1 MTIIV
6 YFIDLNECTV
16 SNPCHWR
23 CVNTK
28 GSYKCLCPNGFKLDD
43 SNGICSPNCGGF
55 YSSSSGSISS
65 PWYPV
70 FYPRQLD
77 CWWFVAVPDSYA
89 VDLFLSLD
97 IDWTPDCSGDVVEVL
112 NGRAWDAPTMGTLC
126 GTRQASMT
134 SSTSNVVV
142 HFKSDNVRR
151 GLHRGIRFTYKIGSP
166 TGMFQKCLLAKEFD
180 ASFHVYSAC
189 LHSSCTINLAGHFS
203 CGSVNILK
211 GSSYEFGNAGFPSFI
226 SSPLDCSWMMINLQ
240 HPFKKTAIDFI
251 YYDVDSK
258 GDCSK
263 DYVIIGERIDEP
275 IYKICTL
282 GESRRLLVSVRVFR
296 IWLHV
301 ETVNKFRGIHANAR
315 VI

>member
-1 MTIIV
+1 
-6 YFIDLNECTV
+6 
-16 SNPCHWR
+16 
-23 CVNTK
+23 
-28 GSYKCLCPNGFKLDD
+28 
-43 SNGICSPNCGGF
+43 
-55 YSSSSGSISS
+55 
-65 PWYPV
+65 V

-166 TGMFQKCLLAKEFD
+166 T
-180 ASFHVYSAC
+180 
-189 LHSSCTINLAGHFS
+189 GHFS